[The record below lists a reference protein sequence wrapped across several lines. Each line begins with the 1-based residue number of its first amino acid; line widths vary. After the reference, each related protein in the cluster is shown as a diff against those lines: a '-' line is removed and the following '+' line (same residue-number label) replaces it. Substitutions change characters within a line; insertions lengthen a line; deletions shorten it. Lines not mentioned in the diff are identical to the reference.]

1 MWVSPQGRGYI
12 ITGMIKEKMDYDEY
26 QLAFIKAPIEDCNQT
41 EHQKIYENYIFTN
54 CFHCNIFLEP

>member
-1 MWVSPQGRGYI
+1 VATLLQVR
-12 ITGMIKEKMDYDEY
+12 IKEKMDYDEY